1 MKRRVWVAVI
11 SLVVVLMFLLIYFN
25 YNSVEEEI
33 TNGVLVW
40 KSEERNLHYEKWSII
55 YENRTTYSGNK

>member
-11 SLVVVLMFLLIYFN
+11 SLIVVLTFILIYFN

-33 TNGVLVW
+33 TNGILVW
-40 KSEERNLHYEKWSII
+40 KSEERNLNYEK
-55 YENRTTYSGNK
+55 

>member
-40 KSEERNLHYEKWSII
+40 KSEERNLHYEK
-55 YENRTTYSGNK
+55 